1 MDQQLWRVRNPGQVK
16 VWISPTRFPYAS
28 NFDVIRDDL
37 ARARVVPRAVT
48 GYASDGLTNYNPTDP
63 LLLIHTHVVAAQR
76 ASKNNL
82 IELFCDLRRS
92 QGWEIERNDEQSPTN
107 KDRSEAEKRLWS
119 DHVRGLLEADDVDD
133 DEYLDLCILNESQ
146 VLSPAERLRYERIF
160 SSGLFRSI

>member
-1 MDQQLWRVRNPGQVK
+1 M
-16 VWISPTRFPYAS
+16 
-28 NFDVIRDDL
+28 
-37 ARARVVPRAVT
+37 
-48 GYASDGLTNYNPTDP
+48 
-63 LLLIHTHVVAAQR
+63 VAAQR